1 MHCSAYVI
9 CLLKIISDKYYH
21 EVFAVILSAILGL
34 GGNDEDNEKT
44 GSIINISS
52 QFRVNCF

>member
-1 MHCSAYVI
+1 M
-9 CLLKIISDKYYH
+9 
-21 EVFAVILSAILGL
+21 FAVILSAILGL